1 MNSSFWP
8 SGPRAGNISVTA
20 ILDDAFTLLKYHYAL
35 VLTAGALFIV
45 PLTLLSSYLTD
56 RVAPNVQ
63 AHTQHFVDLSN
74 QIQAHGSVPDKQWN
88 SALAVVI
95 KDYAKIFA
103 VSGGTALLQACLVGT
118 ALAVAVCTL
127 CLDRQTTVG
136 ACYRLAASRFVK
148 AIAAVLAAGA
158 LVMLCVGVP
167 AVLGLLTGSSDLTTV
182 LVFFAFIAVI
192 VLGVRLSLVVQVI
205 AIEGRGLNALARSIA
220 LTRGYFWKVISL
232 TLLTSVVGAADD
244 QFDRRHC
251 HAGHEQRGGGRA
263 GERDHHHYHDPARAL
278 RADPAL
284 PSAPHCKGRLRSPGT
299 GRRAGANLA
308 TTCPAARRR

>member
-103 VSGGTALLQACLVGT
+103 VSGGTALLQAVVGT

-232 TLLTSVVGAADD
+232 TLLTSVVVLLMINLTDAIVMRATNSEVVDVLANVIITTIMTPLVLCAQTLLYLQLRIAKED
-244 QFDRRHC
+244 FDP
-251 HAGHEQRGGGRA
+251 QVLA
-263 GERDHHHYHDPARAL
+263 GELERI
-278 RADPAL
+278 
-284 PSAPHCKGRLRSPGT
+284 
-299 GRRAGANLA
+299 
-308 TTCPAARRR
+308 